1 MRPLSANSPRR
12 ERRVLDINTRYQAF
26 LDGGYPV
33 TLEGNAETLQVSR
46 DVDRTNW
53 LTLLGI
59 CNEAIE
65 AEFGDYPI
73 PAPGLRCTSNVNYEV
88 TFAEAGQIIRDLRAW
103 AAEAQAN
110 WWRMKDL
117 ARQAVTQSDLD
128 AIDLEEGWP

>member
-1 MRPLSANSPRR
+1 MRFLSANSPRR
-12 ERRVLDINTRYQAF
+12 ERRVLDINARYQAF
-26 LDGGYPV
+26 LDGGFPV
-33 TLEGNAETLQVSR
+33 TLDGKDETLQVSR

-59 CNEAIE
+59 CNEAIA

-73 PAPGLRCTSNVNYEV
+73 PAPGLRCTSNANYEV
-88 TFAEAGQIIRDLRAW
+88 TFAEAAEIIRDLRAW
-103 AAEAQAN
+103 AAAAQAN

-117 ARQAVTQSDLD
+117 ARTALRDSDLD